1 MEFSRVLKR
10 FMSINRDYIPSLIAA
25 LFFLVGNQG
34 LTAYINYTA
43 GNLTDAITAVD
54 FGLFGQYI
62 LILVLT
68 QILHLYAEYQVNY
81 RVNVLSESFVKRLR
95 VHTYGKITAASMRW
109 LDENKLGDIV
119 SRINGDLN
127 ALVGQ
132 VNTFMT
138 WQLSGAVTFLVYIAA
153 CFLINWRLTLIGFA
167 IVPVLAVFQFLTGK
181 PIARLGQK
189 RSVAEG
195 QANGLFMDLVGGL
208 SLIKIFRA
216 EKELSAKYGRQVEKT
231 VSANVKS
238 FALEFFMNPLQ
249 ILMGYLPNII
259 ILITGSSMVLQE
271 EMTVGMLFSY
281 ILLSTGALDVVSGL
295 SWQVRNIY
303 ETVGISKR
311 IFEIWDVEEEKDTG
325 TACMKRNSIPVEF
338 EKVCFGYYEGQQ
350 VLHEV
355 SFTISEGENVAIVGA
370 SGSGKSTVMKLLAGF
385 YEKDGGSIKI
395 YGNEL
400 EEWDKSKLREHM
412 SYVGQDTYLFPGS
425 IYDNVAMADE
435 GAGRQQVLEV
445 IRAVGLDKLDL
456 YSPVG
461 ERGVMLS
468 GGQRQRVAVAR
479 ALLKKAEILLM
490 DEPTAA
496 LDTESEYYVKEA
508 VERFAGGRACIT
520 IAHRLSTIYHADK
533 ILCMKDGRIVESGTH
548 EALMEL
554 NGVYRALYIKQ
565 ERACT

>member
-127 ALVGQ
+127 ALVDQ

-138 WQLSGAVTFLVYIAA
+138 WQLSGAVTFLVYITA

-208 SLIKIFRA
+208 SLIKIFWA
-216 EKELSAKYGRQVEKT
+216 EKELSAKYERQVEKT

-238 FALEFFMNPLQ
+238 FALEFIMNPLQ

-259 ILITGSSMVLQE
+259 ILIAGSSMVLQE

-325 TACMKRNSIPVEF
+325 TVFEKKNSMPVEF

-370 SGSGKSTVMKLLAGF
+370 SGSGKSTVMKLLTGF
-385 YEKDGGSIKI
+385 YEKDGGNIKI

-435 GAGRQQVLEV
+435 GADRQQILEV

-479 ALLKKAEILLM
+479 ALLKKAELLLM

-508 VERFAGGRACIT
+508 VDRFAGGRTCIT

-533 ILCMKDGRIVESGTH
+533 ILCMKNRRIVESGTH
-548 EALMEL
+548 EELMEL

-565 ERACT
+565 ERICM